1 MRHDIYEGVLFYITK
16 GIKPNYAELG
26 RQYNCDPRTVK
37 KYYEAG
43 KENELERLKKRQQNK
58 KASKLDPFKE
68 IINKKIELGCTAMAI
83 FKYIEKK
90 GYEGKYTI
98 LREYCKNKKQ
108 NETKKATIRVETNP
122 GIAAQVDWKEDMVM
136 HDKFGRTY
144 QFNIFLYVLHYSKM
158 KYITLTWDR
167 KQDTLFEC
175 LKDAFEYTEG
185 VPKEIWFDNMR
196 TVVDR
201 SRTQYK
207 KVVFNNLFYQF
218 SKDANFE
225 PIACRP
231 YRPQTKGS
239 VESLAKFVE
248 QRLRPYDYEF
258 YDAVELIELVD
269 DLCHELNHLEI
280 SQVTEQRPIDVFN
293 YEEKEH
299 LNFFNA
305 KLLDTYI
312 ENECIRI
319 VSKESMINFRKGKYS
334 VPTKYIGEEVQ
345 VIFNNSTDELLIY
358 YDGELIRRHNLSER
372 KFNYI
377 VEDMSEILKSDVFK
391 HKDDKEILTYIENS
405 LLLYDE
411 I

>member
-1 MRHDIYEGVLFYITK
+1 MRHDIYEGVLFYIMK

-280 SQVTEQRPIDVFN
+280 SQATEQRPIDVFN

-358 YDGELIRRHNLSER
+358 YDDELIRRHNLSER

>member
-1 MRHDIYEGVLFYITK
+1 MK

-98 LREYCKNKKQ
+98 LREYCKKKKQ

-201 SRTQYK
+201 PRTQYK
-207 KVVFNNLFYQF
+207 KEKVVFNNLFYQF

-258 YDAVELIELVD
+258 YDAVELIGLVN

-280 SQVTEQRPIDVFN
+280 SQATEQRPIDVFN

-299 LNFFNA
+299 LNSFNA

>member
-1 MRHDIYEGVLFYITK
+1 MK

-280 SQVTEQRPIDVFN
+280 SQATEQRPIDVFN

-358 YDGELIRRHNLSER
+358 YDDELIRRHNLSER

>member
-1 MRHDIYEGVLFYITK
+1 MK

-26 RQYNCDPRTVK
+26 RQYNCDPITVK

-280 SQVTEQRPIDVFN
+280 SQATEQRPIDVFN